1 MWGAAPVLG
10 GRHVAAATIYR
21 ERSGR
26 AGEAEDWG
34 STARPGATL
43 FDLHLS

>member
-1 MWGAAPVLG
+1 LWGAAPVLG
-10 GRHVAAATIYR
+10 GRHLAAATVQR
-21 ERSGR
+21 ECSGR

-43 FDLHLS
+43 FDLRL